1 MRVALVGLHYG
12 YIGSML
18 SSTRNASDVECDGL
32 VALRTLFKSLFAP
45 VSTANHP
52 SSLHAP

>member
-1 MRVALVGLHYG
+1 MRVALVGLHYS

>member
-1 MRVALVGLHYG
+1 MRVALAGLRYG

-18 SSTRNASDVECDGL
+18 SSTRNASDVEYDGL
-32 VALRTLFKSLFAP
+32 VALRTLFKSAFAP

-52 SSLHAP
+52 SSVHAP